1 MVERFEEGL
10 RRFKDSEEKATLLRL
25 HVRFLKYRMATRAP
39 ETAVWRMFQVGMEME
54 SHAGSLRGG
63 AGAERAGVPAVSGV
77 RVRVWGGGAAG
88 GGGVVGGGR
97 G

>member
-10 RRFKDSEEKATLLRL
+10 RRFKDSEDKATLLRL

-39 ETAVWRMFQVGMEME
+39 ETAVWRMFQVEME

-77 RVRVWGGGAAG
+77 RVRVGGGGAAG
-88 GGGVVGGGR
+88 GGGGVGGGR